1 MVNGVAY
8 PTLTVDPK
16 AYRVRF
22 LNGANDRYWNLSL
35 FVADDQQPSADGRN
49 NTEVKMIPEQ
59 VGINGLSNMNPVTG
73 EIFVG
78 TGYHY
83 PKVTIA
89 GEGGNGT
96 GATASAVVNSA
107 GEITY
112 LNLLKRGSGYVNPT
126 VTIVDYASAAERAA
140 AEVDSTVP
148 ATGTGTGAQGF
159 AFSVARPEGIP
170 DPSTAGPDIIQFAN
184 EAGFLPKP
192 VLHKAGPVTLD
203 FAGTEVSAGFY
214 LGGAERADTVIDFSQ
229 YAGKTLILYNDSTA
243 PVPGG
248 DPRYDYFTGNP
259 DQTAAGGA
267 PTTQPGY
274 GPNTRTVMQIVV
286 NAGTPASAYD
296 ASGNGGALATEL
308 PKAYAAV
315 ADKHVVGSV
324 DAATGAVTGAL
335 PKALDTVNS
344 KLTLA
349 DNTVV
354 PLEIKTIHGFTD
366 PNLGRL
372 IAQLGTELPG
382 SNGTPTPLG
391 YIDAPTDIIAAGDTQ
406 YWWIKNYDV
415 DNHPMHFHLFN
426 VQVLAR
432 LDHATGVMRAPEPN
446 EAGWKE
452 TVKNWPGEDVIVA
465 LAPKTPALPFGLP
478 NSKRTLD
485 PTLPDGSTAN
495 EVLYGQSNADPA
507 ATKPVPFA
515 FAQTDLDPFV
525 RSNGKVVIDST
536 GKPTKN
542 THYGQ
547 ASSATIANTPL
558 DFGWEYVWHCHILGH
573 EENDLMRPMVY
584 LPNIVASA
592 AVTGVSFDKAT
603 GVLSWTDP
611 TPALDANSAPVGNTK
626 GNVQNE
632 IGFRV
637 ERAVVTSNAVVGT
650 FTPLTAN
657 SPVVD
662 SRVNTLA
669 NATSFKDVPAANTD
683 YQYRVVAVNEA
694 GETISTAVA
703 SLAQAPAAATSL
715 TVAALTAR
723 TLTLN
728 WVDAS
733 SNEEGFSVESSV
745 DNGATWTSVTGSP
758 LLPNVTTLAV
768 TGLLPTTTYL
778 FRVAS
783 TKTGYVPQYATVS
796 ATTPIELLAPA
807 VTLKSTTDPVSGVVQ
822 VAVSW
827 TDTSTGETG
836 YTVERCT
843 GTTAACAKAT
853 AIWTMLAPNLAAGST
868 SYVDTPTTA
877 GTTYVYR
884 VRAINGATLGP
895 VGTSAQVVA
904 SPVVAA
910 PTGLLAST
918 ATGAVVLTW
927 TDASTNETAF
937 NILRSPQGAG
947 TFVQVGTVAKNIVT
961 FTDAT
966 VGSGIAY
973 DYKVVAVYTT
983 TTSTSTSAA
992 SNIATVTSPLI
1003 AAPVVAANVAAGTMV
1018 LNWVDNTNNETAYQI
1033 TRTDGAGAAV
1043 VFTTPNRSTTLKSA
1057 TGAAV
1062 TYTDTTAVP
1071 NVAYSY
1077 TVKAIVSATA
1087 VLPVVVGEPSN
1098 SVPATVV
1105 MAAPGA
1111 PTAALTSATKITV
1124 TWADNSNNETG
1135 FVVERSTDGA
1145 TWTKLLLAT
1154 QAYSVKAGTAAT
1166 ASYVDT
1172 LVAPAAP
1179 STYQY
1184 RVSAVKQTG
1193 TGLAAITTASAAQS
1207 AVAVVDYSVPLA
1219 PTILPA
1225 TPGATTTV
1233 NVAWTDN
1240 ATNETGFSVQRATD
1254 AAFTKSLST
1263 KTAAGAVTGP
1273 TGSYLATGLTAGKV
1287 YYFRV
1292 AATNAVGTS
1301 AYSTAVSITVP

>member
-1 MVNGVAY
+1 
-8 PTLTVDPK
+8 
-16 AYRVRF
+16 
-22 LNGANDRYWNLSL
+22 
-35 FVADDQQPSADGRN
+35 
-49 NTEVKMIPEQ
+49 
-59 VGINGLSNMNPVTG
+59 
-73 EIFVG
+73 
-78 TGYHY
+78 
-83 PKVTIA
+83 
-89 GEGGNGT
+89 
-96 GATASAVVNSA
+96 
-107 GEITY
+107 
-112 LNLLKRGSGYVNPT
+112 
-126 VTIVDYASAAERAA
+126 
-140 AEVDSTVP
+140 
-148 ATGTGTGAQGF
+148 
-159 AFSVARPEGIP
+159 
-170 DPSTAGPDIIQFAN
+170 
-184 EAGFLPKP
+184 
-192 VLHKAGPVTLD
+192 
-203 FAGTEVSAGFY
+203 
-214 LGGAERADTVIDFSQ
+214 
-229 YAGKTLILYNDSTA
+229 
-243 PVPGG
+243 
-248 DPRYDYFTGNP
+248 
-259 DQTAAGGA
+259 
-267 PTTQPGY
+267 
-274 GPNTRTVMQIVV
+274 
-286 NAGTPASAYD
+286 
-296 ASGNGGALATEL
+296 
-308 PKAYAAV
+308 
-315 ADKHVVGSV
+315 
-324 DAATGAVTGAL
+324 
-335 PKALDTVNS
+335 
-344 KLTLA
+344 
-349 DNTVV
+349 
-354 PLEIKTIHGFTD
+354 
-366 PNLGRL
+366 
-372 IAQLGTELPG
+372 
-382 SNGTPTPLG
+382 
-391 YIDAPTDIIAAGDTQ
+391 
-406 YWWIKNYDV
+406 
-415 DNHPMHFHLFN
+415 
-426 VQVLAR
+426 
-432 LDHATGVMRAPEPN
+432 
-446 EAGWKE
+446 
-452 TVKNWPGEDVIVA
+452 
-465 LAPKTPALPFGLP
+465 
-478 NSKRTLD
+478 
-485 PTLPDGSTAN
+485 
-495 EVLYGQSNADPA
+495 
-507 ATKPVPFA
+507 
-515 FAQTDLDPFV
+515 
-525 RSNGKVVIDST
+525 
-536 GKPTKN
+536 
-542 THYGQ
+542 
-547 ASSATIANTPL
+547 
-558 DFGWEYVWHCHILGH
+558 
-573 EENDLMRPMVY
+573 
-584 LPNIVASA
+584 
-592 AVTGVSFDKAT
+592 
-603 GVLSWTDP
+603 LSWTDP

-650 FTPLTAN
+650 FTPLSAN

-715 TVAALTAR
+715 TVASLTAR

-853 AIWTMLAPNLAAGST
+853 AVWSMLAPNLAAGST
-868 SYVDTPTTA
+868 SYIDTPTTA

-884 VRAINGATLGP
+884 VRATNGTTLGP

-910 PTGLLAST
+910 PTGLSAST

-937 NILRSPQGAG
+937 NVLRSPQGVG

-973 DYKVVAVYTT
+973 DYQVVAVYTT

-1033 TRTDGAGAAV
+1033 TRNDGA
-1043 VFTTPNRSTTLKSA
+1043 VFTTPARSTTLKA
-1057 TGAAV
+1057 AVGGAV

-1172 LVAPAAP
+1172 LVAPVAP

-1207 AVAVVDYSVPLA
+1207 AVASVDFTVPAA
-1219 PTILPA
+1219 PTVLTA
-1225 TPGATTTV
+1225 TAGATTTV
-1233 NVAWTDN
+1233 NLTWTDN
-1240 ATNETGFSVQRATD
+1240 ASNETGFTLQRATD
-1254 AAFTKSLST
+1254 AAFTKGLTTT
-1263 KTAAGAVTGP
+1263 KVAAAVAGTGGTYVLPTVTGLKKG
-1273 TGSYLATGLTAGKV
+1273 TT

-1292 AATNAVGTS
+1292 AATNVVGTS
-1301 AYSTAVSITVP
+1301 AYSTVTSIVAP